1 MLQSNNSIP
10 VLVTGGAGYIG
21 SHVVWALSDAGYR
34 VVVLDDL
41 SSGRREALPASA
53 RLIVGDVGNPSLVE
67 SLIRDNAIG
76 AVMHFAGSVL
86 VAQSVEDPL
95 GYYANNTLK
104 SHALITASIAAG
116 VKSFIFSS
124 TAAVYGA
131 PVVQPIME
139 SAPTAPINPYGASK
153 LMTEIMLRDAA
164 AASGLNYV
172 ILRYFNVAG
181 ADPAGRTGERRPTAT
196 HLINVATQVALGRRR
211 VLSIFGEDY
220 DTPDGTCIRDYIH
233 VSDLADAHVR
243 ALGHL
248 ARGGA
253 SQTLNCGYGCG
264 VSVREVIDKIGEISG
279 WRVPTQSAPR
289 RPGDPP
295 VLVAA
300 VDRLRSVLDWRPR
313 HDDLGVIIG
322 TALAWEQHL
331 TGINPHRATA

>member
-253 SQTLNCGYGCG
+253 SQTLNCGYGRG